1 MPECRYQLLLCEP
14 LLLDDAGADATSG
27 KIDAAL
33 LPFLSSARSDA
44 LRNEFLK
51 APVSS
56 YSTEHGICILVASYN
71 LNGALCLLHVALLVS
86 SCRTASCCKHHIQA
100 GLSPQC

>member
-1 MPECRYQLLLCEP
+1 MATSV
-14 LLLDDAGADATSG
+14 LDAAGGDAGAG

-56 YSTEHGICILVASYN
+56 YSTEHGIRILVATYN
-71 LNGALCLLHVALLVS
+71 LNGELCMLQT
-86 SCRTASCCKHHIQA
+86 CRVCTHAS
-100 GLSPQC
+100 